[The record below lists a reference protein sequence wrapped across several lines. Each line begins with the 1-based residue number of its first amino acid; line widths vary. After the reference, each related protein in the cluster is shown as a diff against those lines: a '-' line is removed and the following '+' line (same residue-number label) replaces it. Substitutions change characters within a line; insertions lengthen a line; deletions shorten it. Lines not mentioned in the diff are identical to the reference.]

1 MSRTDLESGAIVVSE
16 PVAGVESVA
25 LGIYFPTGSR
35 HETPSSNGIS
45 HFIEHLVFK
54 GTARRSADEINREID
69 RLGGASNAY
78 TSKETICLHA
88 RVLAEDLPR
97 LFDLFGDLLTC
108 GLPEGIEGEVERE
121 RAVILSEVQGVEDSP
136 EDLLGEVS
144 DAAFFGPHALGLPVV
159 GSANAVRRLSLPE
172 IRRHFRERLVARD
185 MVIAA
190 AGQLDPGRIVAL
202 VREHL
207 GGLSAGAERAVD
219 VPPSHVPSCRV
230 LERDLEQVHVSL
242 VAPGLAGNDP
252 RWAVLELL
260 SLIVGDGCSSRL
272 FREVRDR
279 RGLVYAIHSSPVS
292 YTDVGTIDIGFSVA
306 PEKLDETL
314 DVVAGVLA
322 AVRDGDVRND
332 ELEAARQHLRGS
344 LRLGYESTA
353 ARMSYLAEQVLFG
366 EDDLEIARDLDTIA
380 AVTLADVH
388 ALAAELLAAPLTL
401 AAVGPVDSKRFP
413 SRGGW
418 LPR

>member
-88 RVLAEDLPR
+88 RVLSEDLPR
-97 LFDLFGDLLTC
+97 LFDLFGDLVTC

-121 RAVILSEVQGVEDSP
+121 REVILSEVQGVEDSP
-136 EDLLGEVS
+136 EDLLGEIS

-190 AGQLDPGRIVAL
+190 AGQLHPERIVEL
-202 VREHL
+202 VREHM
-207 GGLSAGAERAVD
+207 GGLSAGTERVVD
-219 VPPSHVPSCRV
+219 VPPSYFPSCRV

-242 VAPGLAGNDP
+242 VGPGLAGNDP

-353 ARMSYLAEQVLFG
+353 ARMAYLAEQVLFG
-366 EDDLEIARDLDTIA
+366 EENLEIARDLETIA
-380 AVTLADVH
+380 AVTLADMH
-388 ALAAELLAAPLTL
+388 ALAAELLATPLTL

-418 LPR
+418 LRR